1 MAIWIFHI
9 QSGGFQFACIII
21 IIIITIQSLDFLQT
35 ISIGREC
42 NEWIRKMHKKRMKKK
57 KRENLYSF
65 WMDNSPSVRSLFHSS
80 FFFFYY
86 YCQHCWFKLHYMRQ
100 DAWQLFSS
108 QNNCLWIYMYDT
120 RKPCNRMC
128 CEHGG
133 AIIENKIHT
142 YTNKSREK
150 KAWRLPPLDLEW
162 EKGWKKNRCWFAKA
176 IKLIRLWKTFGS
188 I

>member
-1 MAIWIFHI
+1 MN
-9 QSGGFQFACIII
+9 GFGKC
-21 IIIITIQSLDFLQT
+21 TK
-35 ISIGREC
+35 REWKRKKEKIC
-42 NEWIRKMHKKRMKKK
+42 THFEWIILLPSA
-57 KRENLYSF
+57 LYFILLS
-65 WMDNSPSVRSLFHSS
+65 
-80 FFFFYY
+80 FFFYY